1 MTDGSTP
8 ATPAGDATTQEATGV
23 AAAPAASSASAAP
36 PASSASTAPAAPAV
50 SMPAPTA
57 PVVARRRN
65 RWLDVALAFAAV
77 VAIGGIAFA
86 VGRFTAPTTAF
97 GGNGQ
102 GRNFGNGGGG
112 FGPGASLAPGQTP
125 GPGFRGGFGETFA
138 LQGTVT
144 EVTAD
149 HITIKTESGQTVQVP
164 LDSNTAYHREAG
176 ATATDVQPNTKVLVQ
191 LQTGNGGNGGTGGG
205 GIRTG
210 QLPPASNVTIT
221 GQ

>member
-1 MTDGSTP
+1 M
-8 ATPAGDATTQEATGV
+8 
-23 AAAPAASSASAAP
+23 
-36 PASSASTAPAAPAV
+36 AAPAV
-50 SMPAPTA
+50 PF
-57 PVVARRRN
+57 VAKRRN
-65 RWLDVALAFAAV
+65 RWLDVALGFAAI
-77 VAIGGIAFA
+77 VAIGGVAFA
-86 VGRFTAPTTAF
+86 AGRFTAPTATAF

-102 GRNFGNGGGG
+102 GRNFGNGGG

-125 GPGFRGGFGETFA
+125 GPGFRGGLGGTFA
-138 LQGTVT
+138 VQGTVT

-149 HITIKTESGQTVQVP
+149 HITIKTDSGQSVQVP
-164 LDSNTAYHREAG
+164 LDGNTAYHREAG

-191 LQTGNGGNGGTGGG
+191 LQTGGDGTGGG